1 MKNYTE
7 KRLEEFDEQIEEM
20 VKQTTYG
27 LICEVCGGG
36 GMFENLVCKKCEG
49 HGLHTW
55 RTNHLGEKIKDFL
68 ATSINQAIAEERDRL
83 VREARQTLKKEDSDI
98 VERVIASLYKPVTKK
113 D

>member
-7 KRLEEFDEQIEEM
+7 KRLADFDKLMDKLWDRYGESYEVYNPKEF
-20 VKQTTYG
+20 T
-27 LICEVCGGG
+27 
-36 GMFENLVCKKCEG
+36 
-49 HGLHTW
+49 
-55 RTNHLGEKIKDFL
+55 GEIKDFL